1 MIAMSRKDDGKVLQY
16 DYKLQD
22 KEPTQRKT
30 KLLTALVVVMPLIS
44 LLAGAALAAHQYGV
58 L

>member
-1 MIAMSRKDDGKVLQY
+1 MLKMDLPMPGGKGLSNSKHRAKLIAAALI
-16 DYKLQD
+16 
-22 KEPTQRKT
+22 
-30 KLLTALVVVMPLIS
+30 LLPILS